1 MPPACSQ
8 QTLVD
13 RVYPDYLSALL
24 AGRRQ
29 QCLALVS
36 ELMDADVPLK
46 TIYLDLFERS
56 MYQVGE
62 LWESNRISVATE
74 HIATAITENAM
85 GLLHPV
91 IFASEHCGRKA
102 IISCVAN
109 EYHQIGGK
117 MVADIFELHGWDGY
131 FLGANTPIHDLLSMI
146 AEKKPD
152 LVSLSLTMFSNIP
165 ELLRHLATLRENCP
179 GLPVIV
185 GGQAFRW
192 GGAFQV
198 EGLPKVRLLR
208 SIDELESLI
217 ANFPMG
223 LQ

>member
-1 MPPACSQ
+1 MPPGCAQ
-8 QTLVD
+8 QALVD
-13 RVYPDYLSALL
+13 RIYPDYLSSLL

-29 QCLALVS
+29 PCLAMVS
-36 ELMDADVPLK
+36 ELMAANVPLK

-74 HIATAITENAM
+74 HVATAITENAM

-91 IFASEHCGRKA
+91 IFAAEHCGRKA

-131 FLGANTPIHDLLSMI
+131 FLGANTPIHDLLRMI

-152 LVSLSLTMFSNIP
+152 MVCLSLTMFSNIP
-165 ELLRHLATLRENCP
+165 ELLRHLSTIRESYPN
-179 GLPVIV
+179 LPVIV

-192 GGAFQV
+192 GGASQV
-198 EGLPKVRLLR
+198 EGLQGVRLLR

-223 LQ
+223 LP